1 VGVWAQASPD
11 AKSAMS
17 NLNVCREQI

>member
-1 VGVWAQASPD
+1 M

-17 NLNVCREQI
+17 NLWRQRWCAAAIG